1 MSLARM
7 LKSMSGSGQS
17 ASRAN
22 CAVYLLLTYGVNV
35 RLRVDLP
42 DTLLA

>member
-1 MSLARM
+1 M

-17 ASRAN
+17 ASQAN